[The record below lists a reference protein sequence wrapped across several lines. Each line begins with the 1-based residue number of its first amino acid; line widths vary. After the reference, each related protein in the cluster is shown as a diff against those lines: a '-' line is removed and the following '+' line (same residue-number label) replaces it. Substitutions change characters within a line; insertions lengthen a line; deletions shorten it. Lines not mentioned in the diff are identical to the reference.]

1 MRALILALVGLLT
14 LPTAALNISPLTT
27 RRSAVIGAA
36 GLVLPPLGVAHAEE
50 AALGYTPPPAYE
62 DAGIAAIAARNA
74 AATAEAKAAKAQAAA
89 DKAAVE
95 EVAGGALNV
104 ALTGGIVLLLGAAGT
119 FASSIFG
126 QANEVTAFNLDRNR
140 LASDAERRAMGL
152 DKK

>member
-1 MRALILALVGLLT
+1 MRALILALVGILT
-14 LPTAALNISPLTT
+14 QPSAALKISLTT
-27 RRSAVIGAA
+27 R
-36 GLVLPPLGVAHAEE
+36 P
-50 AALGYTPPPAYE
+50 
-62 DAGIAAIAARNA
+62 
-74 AATAEAKAAKAQAAA
+74 A

-95 EVAGGALNV
+95 EVAGGALNL

>member
-1 MRALILALVGLLT
+1 M
-14 LPTAALNISPLTT
+14 
-27 RRSAVIGAA
+27 
-36 GLVLPPLGVAHAEE
+36 AHAEE

-74 AATAEAKAAKAQAAA
+74 AATAEAKTAKAQAAA

-95 EVAGGALNV
+95 EVAGGALNL

>member
-1 MRALILALVGLLT
+1 MRALILALVGLFT
-14 LPTAALNISPLTT
+14 QPSAALNISPLT

-36 GLVLPPLGVAHAEE
+36 GLVLPPLGAAHAEE

-95 EVAGGALNV
+95 EVAGGSTLPSPAESSFYWCRGRSRLDFW
-104 ALTGGIVLLLGAAGT
+104 AG
-119 FASSIFG
+119 
-126 QANEVTAFNLDRNR
+126 
-140 LASDAERRAMGL
+140 
-152 DKK
+152 

>member
-1 MRALILALVGLLT
+1 MYRSFITYITYPPFWSSLARTCPSV
-14 LPTAALNISPLTT
+14 T
-27 RRSAVIGAA
+27 RHGRR
-36 GLVLPPLGVAHAEE
+36 PR
-50 AALGYTPPPAYE
+50 
-62 DAGIAAIAARNA
+62 AAIAARNA
-74 AATAEAKAAKAQAAA
+74 AATAEAKTAKAQAAA

-95 EVAGGALNV
+95 EVAGGALNL